1 MALLAARVA
10 LLALLQL
17 GVQSSALSFDVVA
30 AKNRPVSKVIT
41 LLKDMLKQLEKEAE
55 EDEEIYDKMACW
67 CETNDKEKT
76 KAIAEAEARIEDLT
90 TKIEELTAVSA
101 RLGTEIKNLEKEVAQ
116 NQDSLAKATAL
127 REKQLAEFNAEE
139 KDLLESISAL
149 KAAITVLSKHHG
161 GALVQMPRSH
171 MLGVAATLQFQL
183 SKHASLLEGV
193 LTPKERRAVAS
204 FVQSP
209 EDYFDAAPT
218 FKQSY
223 APQSGEIFGIL
234 RQMRETFESN
244 LSASQ
249 KEEMANQKAYSE
261 LKAAKEEEIA
271 AGQAQ
276 IDTKTQELATTDEKN
291 AQAKVDV
298 EDTKASLSADEQ
310 FLMMLKEKCQMTD
323 KEWEERQRTRQ
334 LEMEAVS
341 KALAVLSGDDA
352 HDLFTR
358 TFNPAFVQ
366 SSAVATSERREQASR
381 LLSTVAR
388 KFNNP
393 RISTLAY
400 QVKLDAFTRVKKAID
415 DMIAQLLKEKADE
428 ITHKDFC
435 TDEFNANQLQTEKK
449 DREKQDLIAH
459 IEDLESTIKSLAEA
473 IETLKAEIAEM
484 QVQLKRAGEDREK
497 QNKEFQMTVA
507 DQRETQK
514 LLKAALNVLQDFY
527 AKKAPA
533 ASLVQRQEPVG
544 PPPPPGF
551 EGYKKNAASGGVI
564 SMIQQIISDAKAMEA
579 ETIRSEEDAQKA
591 YEDFVKET
599 NNSIEAKTK
608 DIINKSETKAK
619 AETDLVDAKEAKE
632 GVLLELEQ
640 LANYNAELQQS
651 CNFVL
656 KNFEVRQTARDE
668 EVDALRQAKAIL
680 SGAKFEE
687 FLQSQ

>member
-1 MALLAARVA
+1 MYVRLSILAVA
-10 LLALLQL
+10 LLFVPSA
-17 GVQSSALSFDVVA
+17 ALSFDVA
-30 AKNRPVSKVIT
+30 GAKNRPVSKVIT

-76 KAIAEAEARIEDLT
+76 KSIAEAEARIETLT
-90 TKIEELTAVSA
+90 TKIEELTADSA
-101 RLGTEIKNLEKEVAQ
+101 RLNTEIKNLEREVAA
-116 NQDSLAKATAL
+116 NQEALEKATAI

-161 GALVQMPRSH
+161 ESFLQVPRSH
-171 MLGVAATLQFQL
+171 IMGVAATLQHELHQ
-183 SKHASLLEGV
+183 HASLLQGV
-193 LTPKERRAVAS
+193 LTPSERRAAAS

-209 EDYFDAAPT
+209 QDYFDASPT

-276 IDTKTQELATTDEKN
+276 IDSKTQELATTDEKN

-323 KEWEERQRTRQ
+323 KEWEERQKTRQ

-358 TFNPAFVQ
+358 TFNPALLQEAAAEVSQ
-366 SSAVATSERREQASR
+366 RRAMASAVLSR
-381 LLSTVAR
+381 VAA
-388 KFNNP
+388 KAQNP
-393 RISTLAY
+393 KLATLAY
-400 QVKLDAFTRVKKAID
+400 RVKLDAFTRVKKMID
-415 DMIAQLLKEKADE
+415 EMIAQLLKEKEDE
-428 ITHKDFC
+428 IKHKDFC
-435 TDEFNANQLQTEKK
+435 VDEFNANQLQTETKE
-449 DREKQDLIAH
+449 REKQDLIAR
-459 IEDLESTIKSLAEA
+459 IEELEAEIDSLAKA
-473 IETLKAEIAEM
+473 IATLKSEIAEM

-497 QNKEFQMTVA
+497 QNKEFQLTVA

-514 LLKAALNVLQDFY
+514 LLKAALGVLQDFY
-527 AKKAPA
+527 GKSAAP
-533 ASLVQRQEPVG
+533 SLVQRQEPVG

-551 EGYKKNAASGGVI
+551 EAYKKNAASGGVM
-564 SMIQQIISDAKAMEA
+564 SLIQQIIADAKAMEA
-579 ETIRSEEDAQKA
+579 EAIRSEEDSQKA
-591 YEDFVKET
+591 YEDFVKDT
-599 NNSIEAKTK
+599 NASIEAKSE
-608 DIINKSETKAK
+608 DIVNKSDAKAK
-619 AETDLVDAKEAKE
+619 AETDLVEAQK
-632 GVLLELEQ
+632 GKNAVMQELEH
-640 LANYNAELQQS
+640 LSNYNAELHQS
-651 CNFVL
+651 CDFVL
-656 KNFEVRQTARDE
+656 NNFDLRQTARDE
-668 EVDALRQAKAIL
+668 EIEALRQAKAIL

-687 FLQSQ
+687 FLQS

>member
-1 MALLAARVA
+1 MRLV
-10 LLALLQL
+10 LLALAAFSP
-17 GVQSSALSFDVVA
+17 SSALSFDVSG

-55 EDEEIYDKMACW
+55 EDEEIYDKLACW

-76 KAIAEAEARIEDLT
+76 KSIAEAEARIEQLT
-90 TKIEELTAVSA
+90 TKIEELTANSA
-101 RLGTEIKNLEKEVAQ
+101 RLGTEIKNLEKEVARDQ
-116 NQDSLAKATAL
+116 EALAQATAL

-161 GALVQMPRSH
+161 GSLLQVPRTH
-171 MLGVAATLQFQL
+171 ILGVAATLQFQL
-183 SKHASLLEGV
+183 SKHSSLLEGV
-193 LTPKERRAVAS
+193 LTPKERRMAAS
-204 FVQSP
+204 FIQSP

-234 RQMRETFESN
+234 RQMKETFESN

-249 KEEMANQKAYSE
+249 KEEMANQKAYE
-261 LKAAKEEEIA
+261 DLKAAKEEQIA

-276 IDTKTQELATTDEKN
+276 IDAKTDELATTDENN
-291 AQAKVDV
+291 AQAKVDL

-323 KEWEERQRTRQ
+323 KEWEERQKTRQ

-358 TFNPAFVQ
+358 TFNPALIQ
-366 SSAVATSERREQASR
+366 TAASSDRRKAAAALISQVAK
-381 LLSTVAR
+381 

-393 RISTLAY
+393 KLSTLAY

-415 DMIAQLLKEKADE
+415 DMIAQLLKEKEDE
-428 ITHKDFC
+428 IKHKDFC
-435 TDEFNANQLQTEKK
+435 VDEFNTNQLQTEKK
-449 DREKQDLIAH
+449 EREKKDLLAKIATLETT
-459 IEDLESTIKSLAEA
+459 IEELAKA

-514 LLKAALNVLQDFY
+514 LLTAALGVLQDFY
-527 AKKAPA
+527 GKGGSA
-533 ASLVQRQEPVG
+533 ALIQKQEPVG

-551 EGYKKNAASGGVI
+551 EAYKNNAASGGV
-564 SMIQQIISDAKAMEA
+564 MQLIQQIISDAKAMEA
-579 ETIRSEEDAQKA
+579 ETIRAEEDAQKA

-599 NNSIEAKTK
+599 NNSIEAKSR
-608 DIINKSETKAK
+608 DIVNKSEEKAK
-619 AETDLVDAKEAKE
+619 AETDLVRAKEDKDA
-632 GVLLELEQ
+632 VMLELEQ
-640 LANYNAELQQS
+640 LSNYNAELHQS
-651 CNFVL
+651 CDFVL
-656 KNFEVRQTARDE
+656 KNFDLRQTARDE
-668 EVDALRQAKAIL
+668 EVEALRQAKAIL
-680 SGAKFEE
+680 SGAKFQE
-687 FLQSQ
+687 FLQS